1 MQRWLVFGI
10 VLLFLGLI
18 GLGIIRQEIEG
29 AARPTATST
38 SLSAGV
44 PALSTTFAS
53 ALQPAVTLTPVMPTV
68 LAGNPTAPRESTA
81 NTHTVQAGETLF
93 RIAQQYGVTLDALAV
108 ANQIANPGLIHA
120 GQLLIIPVT
129 AAPIPETATV
139 APPPE
144 APTAAVAPTAMPQ
157 TAAPAVDPV
166 GYLNGVPLS
175 SIIVLPENVIV
186 RARAIF
192 AQGEVYGRNPHAYS
206 KVGDSTIQNPYFMAR
221 FDEPGGYNL
230 GPYTYLQP
238 AVDYFAGSHGREGT
252 AVRKGFHSWTVTD
265 PLWADKAICQAN
277 ETPIACEIRLHNPA
291 IIIIR
296 LGSNDAGVPQMFD
309 QNVRQ
314 IVELAITNGV
324 IPVIGTKA
332 DRFEGSNANNNILR
346 QIAADYQ
353 LPLWDFDVA
362 AQMIPGRGLDV
373 DNVHLTTFYAHDYGS
388 PMAFQRGH
396 GVHNLTALMM
406 LQALLDEVIL
416 PGN

>member
-18 GLGIIRQEIEG
+18 GLGIVRQEMGG
-29 AARPTATST
+29 AARQTATST
-38 SLSAGV
+38 PLGAGV
-44 PALSTTFAS
+44 PALSTAFTP
-53 ALQPAVTLTPVMPTV
+53 ALQPAALTSVMPTV
-68 LAGNPTAPRESTA
+68 LAGNPTVPHESAA

-93 RIAQQYGVTLDALAV
+93 RIAQQYGVTLDALVA
-108 ANQIANPGLIHA
+108 ANQIANPALIHT
-120 GQLLIIPVT
+120 GQHLIIPVT
-129 AAPIPETATV
+129 AAPIPETAVIT
-139 APPPE
+139 PPE
-144 APTAAVAPTAMPQ
+144 APPAAAESTVLPEPAATAA
-157 TAAPAVDPV
+157 DPV
-166 GYLNGVPLS
+166 ENLNGVPLS
-175 SIIVLPENVIV
+175 SIIVLPENVIAQ
-186 RARAIF
+186 ARAIF
-192 AQGEVYGRNPHAYS
+192 AQGQVYGRNPHAYS

-230 GPYTYLQP
+230 GPYAYLQP

-296 LGSNDAGVPQMFD
+296 LGSNDAGVPQMFN

-314 IVELAITNGV
+314 IVELAIANSV

-332 DRFEGSNANNNILR
+332 DRFEGSNANNDILR

-388 PMAFQRGH
+388 PVAFQRGH

>member
-1 MQRWLVFGI
+1 MQRWLVIGI

-18 GLGIIRQEIEG
+18 GLGIVRQEMEG
-29 AARPTATST
+29 AARQTATST
-38 SLSAGV
+38 PLSAGV
-44 PALSTTFAS
+44 PALSTMFAP
-53 ALQPAVTLTPVMPTV
+53 ALQPAAALTPVIPVASTD
-68 LAGNPTAPRESTA
+68 NPAALRESAA
-81 NTHTVQAGETLF
+81 NTHTVQTGETLF
-93 RIAQQYGVTLDALAV
+93 RIAQQYGVTLDALAA

-120 GQLLIIPVT
+120 GQLLTIPVM
-129 AAPIPETATV
+129 AAPVPEATAV
-139 APPPE
+139 APPE
-144 APTAAVAPTAMPQ
+144 APTTAVAPTAMPEP
-157 TAAPAVDPV
+157 AALAVDPV
-166 GYLNGVPLS
+166 AYLNGVPLS

-186 RARAIF
+186 QARAIF
-192 AQGEVYGRNPHAYS
+192 AQGQAYGRNPHAYS
-206 KVGDSTIQNPYFMAR
+206 KVGDSTIQNPFFMAR

-296 LGSNDAGVPQMFD
+296 LGSNDAGVPQMFN

-314 IVELAITNGV
+314 IVELAIANGV

-332 DRFEGSNANNNILR
+332 DRFEGSNANNDILR
-346 QIAADYQ
+346 QIAAEYQ

-388 PMAFQRGH
+388 PVAFQRGH